1 LLIGYLASVCSVA
14 SFVPQ
19 VWKVMKTGDTAA
31 ISALMY
37 ALTVIDLGNVRVASR
52 RTANHPHELDLLL
65 SVWVYFDAKAA
76 ELSIKRLERIIVDT
90 PIIGKTA

>member
-19 VWKVMKTGDTAA
+19 VWKAMKTGDTAA

-37 ALTVIDLGNVRVASR
+37 ALTVIDLGNIRVASR

-76 ELSIKRLERIIVDT
+76 ELSIKRLERIEPT
-90 PIIGKTA
+90 TSTFS